1 MGKRMLRGWQGPK
14 AGRGV
19 GSGRWGG
26 WTGRRVDGEGW
37 IATGTGGREGES
49 GRGQRAGVD
58 GEGSNRDGK
67 GVTIWRGQC
76 EEEME
81 RGAMGKEGGGE
92 MGSWKWGGGK
102 GERGGDGEGEMKG
115 QEEGKFH
122 RWI

>member
-1 MGKRMLRGWQGPK
+1 MGRVDRKERGW
-14 AGRGV
+14 
-19 GSGRWGG
+19 GG
-26 WTGRRVDGEGW
+26 VDGNGD
-37 IATGTGGREGES
+37 GGQG
-49 GRGQRAGVD
+49 GGIWKGAGVD

-67 GVTIWRGQC
+67 GVTTWRGQC

-81 RGAMGKEGGGE
+81 RGAMGKGGGE
-92 MGSWKWGGGK
+92 MGSWQWGGGK

>member
-26 WTGRRVDGEGW
+26 WTGRRGDGEGW

-81 RGAMGKEGGGE
+81 RWAMGKGGGGRLE
-92 MGSWKWGGGK
+92 AGNGEGGK
-102 GERGGDGEGEMKG
+102 GKEVGMGKG
-115 QEEGKFH
+115 K
-122 RWI
+122 